1 MPRTTGAALA
11 VDGLVLRPLVGGGLR
26 RHVDVL
32 ARPDAL
38 AHAPVRRV
46 LAALQRAAAALS
58 GPEGAA

>member
-1 MPRTTGAALA
+1 M
-11 VDGLVLRPLVGGGLR
+11 VLRPVTGVTLV

-46 LAALQRAAAALS
+46 LAALQEVAAAATRRAS
-58 GPEGAA
+58 AS